1 MEAKEK
7 DLIGISGTVN
17 TVIYQNEENGYTVL
31 RLDTD
36 DGGQVTVVG
45 CLPFAAMGEQLIV
58 NGSWTR
64 HPSHGEQFQVVWADR
79 IIPSGKEAIYDY
91 LASRAVKGIGPATA
105 AILVENFG
113 DDTLEVLEHHPEKLA
128 ALRGI
133 STKKAAEISENYRRQ
148 MGLRRLMEFLNH
160 HALRPQLAMR
170 LYQFYGDAALDVLKE
185 NPYILATDHI
195 GADFNEADNLAI
207 HLGFEDDSPQRI
219 AAAVIFE
226 LVYNSGNG
234 HCFIPRNKLIAATS
248 QLIGVVEDAVSE
260 GLDVLIETGEVI
272 CEPVANVE
280 GCYLQRLHTA
290 ETETAE
296 RIAAIAGTAL
306 HTELDVET
314 IIDRI
319 ERENGITYAP
329 MQRECLRAAARR
341 KVMVITGGPGTGKTT
356 TVRGILALFDVLGLE
371 TQLAAP
377 TGRAAQRMSELTG
390 RDAMTVHRLLECGF
404 SGDEKE
410 LVFRRNSGDPL
421 LCDAIVLDESS
432 MVDITLMHALLDAMH
447 DDCRLVMVGDAD
459 QLPAVGPGNVFS
471 DIIRSGVVETVR
483 ITEIFRQTAQS
494 RIVENAHLIN
504 QGIHPELRNGGDF
517 FFLRR
522 RESDDIVKTVVELC
536 ATRLPKNMGIPTEEI
551 QVLTPTRRYTS
562 GTQKLN
568 KRLQAALNPPAQEKA
583 ERRFGEK
590 IFRVGD
596 RVMQIRNNY
605 DILWTKEDDTAGMG
619 IFNGDIGKIAT
630 INNEEELLAVD
641 FDGRVAIYNVEM
653 LGELEHAFAMTI
665 HKSQGSEFRAV
676 ILCAGRG
683 APMLMHRGV
692 LYTGVTRARELLI
705 VVGDDR
711 IVDHMIDNYR
721 QTKRYSGLRARL
733 VELCGEAQA

>member
-619 IFNGDIGKIAT
+619 IFNGDIGKIAA

-641 FDGRVAIYNVEM
+641 FDGRIAIYNVEM

>member
-1 MEAKEK
+1 MGAKEN
-7 DLIGISGTVN
+7 LVELSGTVSAI
-17 TVIYQNEENGYTVL
+17 VYQNEENGYTVL
-31 RLDTD
+31 RLETG

-45 CLPFAAMGEQLIV
+45 CLPFAALGEQLIISG
-58 NGSWTR
+58 NWTR

-79 IIPSGKEAIYDY
+79 VIPSGKEAIYTY
-91 LASRAVKGIGPATA
+91 LASRVVKGVGPATA
-105 AILVENFG
+105 AILVEAFG

-128 ALRGI
+128 QLRGI
-133 STKKAAEISENYRRQ
+133 STKKAMEISEQYRRQ

-160 HALRPQLAMR
+160 YELRPQLAMR

-185 NPYILATDHI
+185 NPYLLAADHI

-226 LVYNSGNG
+226 LVYNSSNG
-234 HCFIPRNKLIAATS
+234 HCFIPRHKLIAATS
-248 QLIGVVEDAVSE
+248 QLIGVSEEAVSE
-260 GLDVLIETGEVI
+260 GVDVLIETGEVV
-272 CEPVANVE
+272 CEPVANTE

-290 ETETAE
+290 EEETARYLAE
-296 RIAAIAGTAL
+296 RSAEIL
-306 HTELDVET
+306 HTELDIET
-314 IIDRI
+314 LIDRI
-319 ERENGITYAP
+319 ERENDITYAP
-329 MQRECLRAAARR
+329 MQRECLRVAARR
-341 KVMVITGGPGTGKTT
+341 KLMVITGGPGTGKTT

-390 RDAMTVHRLLECGF
+390 REAVTVHRLLECGF
-404 SGDEKE
+404 SGDERE
-410 LVFRRNSGDPL
+410 LVFRKNHKERLS
-421 LCDAIVLDESS
+421 CDAIILDESS
-432 MVDITLMHALLDAMH
+432 MIDIPLMYALLDAMGE
-447 DDCRLVMVGDAD
+447 DCRLVMVGDAD

-471 DIIRSGVVETVR
+471 DIIRSKIVETVQ

-504 QGIHPELRNGGDF
+504 QGIHPDFRNGGDF

-536 ATRLPKNMGIPTEEI
+536 ATRLPNNMGIPPEEI

-568 KRLQAALNPPAQEKA
+568 MRLQAALNPPSPEKA
-583 ERRFGEK
+583 ERRFGDK

-596 RVMQIRNNY
+596 RVMQVRNNY
-605 DILWTKEDDTAGMG
+605 DILWSKDDESAGMG
-619 IFNGDIGKIAT
+619 IFNGDIGKIVA
-630 INNEEELLAVD
+630 INQEEELLAVD
-641 FDGRVAIYNVEM
+641 FDGKLAVYSVEM

-665 HKSQGSEFRAV
+665 HKSQGSEFRVV

-692 LYTGVTRARELLI
+692 LYTGVTRARELLV

-721 QTKRYSGLRARL
+721 QTRRYSGLRSRL
-733 VELCGEAQA
+733 TALQNKLI